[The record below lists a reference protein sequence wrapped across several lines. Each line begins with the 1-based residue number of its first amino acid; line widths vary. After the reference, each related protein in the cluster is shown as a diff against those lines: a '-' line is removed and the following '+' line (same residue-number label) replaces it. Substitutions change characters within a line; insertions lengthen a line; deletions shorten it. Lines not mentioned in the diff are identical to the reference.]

1 MLFKNI
7 PHNWETTTLGEICF
21 KGGGGIQTGPFG
33 SQLHSSDYVKTGTPI
48 ITVEHLLSNRISHKN
63 TPKVSDFDKERLSK
77 FILRKGD
84 IVFSRV
90 GSVDRRSLVRDA
102 ETGWLFSGRC
112 LRVRPDKSK
121 IDPTYLSYYLGH
133 SRVKN
138 HLRSIAV
145 GATMPSLNTKLL
157 SGLEVLYPQNIKEQ
171 KTISHIL
178 GTLDDQIE
186 LNKKNIESLENIA
199 KALFKSW
206 FIDFDPVRAK
216 VENRSTGLPNEISDL
231 FPDSL
236 ENSELGVIPKG
247 WEIKSLPKIFD
258 FLEGPG
264 IRNWQYTN
272 DETGIRF
279 INIRCINNGDLNVET
294 ANRIT
299 EEEALSKYKHF
310 ALLEDDIVVSTS
322 GTLGKYAIVRK
333 EHLPLNLNTSVIRF
347 RPIQNQS
354 TFSFLYGFI
363 ENKLQYELEIR
374 ASGSVQRNFGPMH
387 LREIELL
394 LPNINLLKVHEK
406 YVEDLFKK
414 RKLNLGENN
423 LLSTL
428 RDTLLPKL
436 ISGEL
441 RIPDAEK
448 MIEEVGI

>member
-1 MLFKNI
+1 MDNFIFDGEYLLVAEDGENLRSRKTPIAFIAKGKFWVNNHAHILQGNEKSNTKFLCYALESKNI
-7 PHNWETTTLGEICF
+7 SGYI
-21 KGGGGIQTGPFG
+21 
-33 SQLHSSDYVKTGTPI
+33 TGTTIPK
-48 ITVEHLLSNRISHKN
+48 LSRGNLDEIL
-63 TPKVSDFDKERLSK
+63 VS
-77 FILRKGD
+77 
-84 IVFSRV
+84 V
-90 GSVDRRSLVRDA
+90 
-102 ETGWLFSGRC
+102 
-112 LRVRPDKSK
+112 
-121 IDPTYLSYYLGH
+121 
-133 SRVKN
+133 
-138 HLRSIAV
+138 
-145 GATMPSLNTKLL
+145 PSL
-157 SGLEVLYPQNIKEQ
+157 KEQ
-171 KTISHIL
+171 KAIVDIID
-178 GTLDDQIE
+178 TLDRKIE
-186 LNKKNIESLENIA
+186 LNKKTNETLEEIA

-206 FIDFDPVRAK
+206 FVDFDPVRAK
-216 VENRSTGLPNEISDL
+216 AEGRSTGLPDEISDL
-231 FPDSL
+231 FPDSF
-236 ENSELGVIPKG
+236 EDSELGVIPKG
-247 WEIKSLPKIFD
+247 WGIKSLPNIFD

-294 ANRIT
+294 SNRIT
-299 EEEALSKYKHF
+299 EEEALGKYKHF

-347 RPIQNQS
+347 RPIENQS

-423 LLSTL
+423 LLSNL

-441 RIPDAEK
+441 RIPDAKK

>member
-1 MLFKNI
+1 MNSDWEQLSIAELSNNFDKNRIPVKGLDRSKGPYPYYGASGIVDWVDNFIFDGEYLLVAEDGENLRSRKTPIAFIAKGKFWVNNHAHILQGNEKSNTKFLCYALESKNI
-7 PHNWETTTLGEICF
+7 SGYI
-21 KGGGGIQTGPFG
+21 
-33 SQLHSSDYVKTGTPI
+33 TGTTIPK
-48 ITVEHLLSNRISHKN
+48 LSRGNLDEIL
-63 TPKVSDFDKERLSK
+63 VS
-77 FILRKGD
+77 
-84 IVFSRV
+84 V
-90 GSVDRRSLVRDA
+90 
-102 ETGWLFSGRC
+102 
-112 LRVRPDKSK
+112 
-121 IDPTYLSYYLGH
+121 
-133 SRVKN
+133 
-138 HLRSIAV
+138 
-145 GATMPSLNTKLL
+145 PSL
-157 SGLEVLYPQNIKEQ
+157 KEQ
-171 KTISHIL
+171 KAIVDIID
-178 GTLDDQIE
+178 TLDRKIE
-186 LNKKNIESLENIA
+186 LNKKTNETLEEIA

-206 FIDFDPVRAK
+206 FVDFDPVRAK
-216 VENRSTGLPNEISDL
+216 AEGRSTGLPDEISDL
-231 FPDSL
+231 FPDSF
-236 ENSELGVIPKG
+236 EDSELGVIPKG
-247 WEIKSLPKIFD
+247 WGIKSLPNIFD

-294 ANRIT
+294 SNRIT
-299 EEEALSKYKHF
+299 EEEALGKYKHF

-347 RPIQNQS
+347 RPIENQS

-423 LLSTL
+423 LLSNL

-441 RIPDAEK
+441 RIPDAKK

>member
-1 MLFKNI
+1 MNSDWEQLSIAELSNNFDKNRIPVKGLDRSKGPYPYYGASGIVDWVDNFIFDGEYLLVAEDGENLRSRKTPIAFIDKGKFWVNNHAHILQGNEKSNTKFLCYALESKNI
-7 PHNWETTTLGEICF
+7 SGYI
-21 KGGGGIQTGPFG
+21 
-33 SQLHSSDYVKTGTPI
+33 TGTTIPK
-48 ITVEHLLSNRISHKN
+48 LSRGNLDEIL
-63 TPKVSDFDKERLSK
+63 VS
-77 FILRKGD
+77 
-84 IVFSRV
+84 V
-90 GSVDRRSLVRDA
+90 
-102 ETGWLFSGRC
+102 
-112 LRVRPDKSK
+112 
-121 IDPTYLSYYLGH
+121 
-133 SRVKN
+133 
-138 HLRSIAV
+138 
-145 GATMPSLNTKLL
+145 PSL
-157 SGLEVLYPQNIKEQ
+157 KEQ
-171 KTISHIL
+171 KAIVDIID
-178 GTLDDQIE
+178 TLDRKIE
-186 LNKKNIESLENIA
+186 LNKKTNETLEEIA

-206 FIDFDPVRAK
+206 FVDFDPVRAK
-216 VENRSTGLPNEISDL
+216 AEGRSTGLPDEISDL
-231 FPDSL
+231 FPDSF
-236 ENSELGVIPKG
+236 EDSELGVIPKG
-247 WEIKSLPKIFD
+247 WGIKSLPNIFD

-294 ANRIT
+294 SNRIT
-299 EEEALSKYKHF
+299 EEEALGKYKHF

-347 RPIQNQS
+347 RPIENQS

-423 LLSTL
+423 LLSNL

-441 RIPDAEK
+441 RIPDAKK